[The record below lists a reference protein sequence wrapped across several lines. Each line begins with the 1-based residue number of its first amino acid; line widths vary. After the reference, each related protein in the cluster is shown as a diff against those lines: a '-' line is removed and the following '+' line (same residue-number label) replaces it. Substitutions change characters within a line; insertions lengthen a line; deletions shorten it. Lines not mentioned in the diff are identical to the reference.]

1 MSHTRARRAVIAVF
15 ATFVLNGFTFA
26 NWLARIPTIRDELNL
41 AQSEL
46 GLIILIGSL
55 GSILA
60 MPLTGRILTR
70 LGARRTV
77 LIAAC
82 LATAGLAVAVTGVA
96 VGQPLILGG
105 GLFVTTMG
113 IGGWDVAMN
122 LAGARA
128 EKALGRAVM
137 PAFHGGFSIGTVLGA
152 ATGAVAIAAG
162 VPVPL
167 HVMTVVGVALLAVTL
182 LTRGFLPEE
191 TPDGAGSAGQS
202 PTHHSGVSFLRVWLE
217 PRTLMVGLVVLAAA
231 LTEGAANDW
240 LALAVVDGFDVP
252 NATGATGLTIFLI
265 GMTTMRFAGTMLLD
279 RFGRV
284 AILRLCTALAIAG
297 LALFTLA
304 PWLPVAMA
312 GAVLWGMGAALGFP
326 VGMSAASDDPF
337 RAAARLSVVST
348 VGYAAFLVG
357 PGTLGLL
364 ADAVGTREALL
375 AIMVPLVIG
384 LLVIPAA
391 REPEPGSQST
401 GTDGARSASEEG
413 AQAVAEEGEHSAG
426 EDPSRSRRVT
436 SHEDGC

>member
-1 MSHTRARRAVIAVF
+1 PAQAENTFGRPIPATTGVSMSHTRARRAVIAVF

-70 LGARRTV
+70 LGARRAV

-105 GLFVTTMG
+105 GLIVTTMG

-152 ATGAVAIAAG
+152 AIGAVAIAASRA
-162 VPVPL
+162 PP
-167 HVMTVVGVALLAVTL
+167 
-182 LTRGFLPEE
+182 TRGFLPEE
-191 TPDGAGSAGQS
+191 TPDGASSAGQS
-202 PTHHSGVSFLRVWLE
+202 PTPHSGVSFLRVWLE

-297 LALFTLA
+297 LALFT
-304 PWLPVAMA
+304 
-312 GAVLWGMGAALGFP
+312 
-326 VGMSAASDDPF
+326 
-337 RAAARLSVVST
+337 
-348 VGYAAFLVG
+348 
-357 PGTLGLL
+357 
-364 ADAVGTREALL
+364 
-375 AIMVPLVIG
+375 
-384 LLVIPAA
+384 
-391 REPEPGSQST
+391 
-401 GTDGARSASEEG
+401 
-413 AQAVAEEGEHSAG
+413 
-426 EDPSRSRRVT
+426 
-436 SHEDGC
+436 

>member
-1 MSHTRARRAVIAVF
+1 MTRSQARRAVVAVF

-46 GLIILIGSL
+46 GLIILVGSL

-60 MPLTGRILTR
+60 MPLTGRILTK
-70 LGARRTV
+70 LGPRGTV
-77 LIAAC
+77 LLAAT

-96 VGQPLILGG
+96 AGYPLLLGA

-122 LAGARA
+122 FAGARA
-128 EKALGRAVM
+128 EKALGKAVM

-152 ATGAVAIAAG
+152 AVGALAISLG
-162 VPVPL
+162 IPVPL
-167 HVMTVVGVALLAVTL
+167 HVMTVVGAALLVVAGL
-182 LTRGFLPEE
+182 SRGFLPEE
-191 TPDGAGSAGQS
+191 AAGQGHTETS
-202 PTHHSGVSFLRVWLE
+202 EPHHSASSFLRVWLE

-265 GMTTMRFAGTMLLD
+265 GMTTMRFAGTYLLG
-279 RFGRV
+279 RFSRV
-284 AILRLCTALAIAG
+284 AILRLCTGLAIVG
-297 LALFTLA
+297 LAVFTLV
-304 PWLPVAMA
+304 PWLPLAMG

-326 VGMSAASDDPF
+326 VGMSAASDEPM

-348 VGYAAFLVG
+348 IGYAAFLVG

-364 ADAVGTREALL
+364 ADAVGTRQALL
-375 AIMVPLVIG
+375 AIMVPLLIG
-384 LLVIPAA
+384 LLVIPAV
-391 REPEPGSQST
+391 REPRPASPT
-401 GTDGARSASEEG
+401 GGEEVASG
-413 AQAVAEEGEHSAG
+413 
-426 EDPSRSRRVT
+426 RRVT
-436 SHEDGC
+436 CHEDGG

>member
-1 MSHTRARRAVIAVF
+1 
-15 ATFVLNGFTFA
+15 
-26 NWLARIPTIRDELNL
+26 
-41 AQSEL
+41 
-46 GLIILIGSL
+46 
-55 GSILA
+55 
-60 MPLTGRILTR
+60 
-70 LGARRTV
+70 
-77 LIAAC
+77 
-82 LATAGLAVAVTGVA
+82 AVAVTGVA

-240 LALAVVDGFDVP
+240 LALAVVDGFEVP
-252 NATGATGLTIFLI
+252 NDVGATGLTIFLV
-265 GMTTMRFAGTMLLD
+265 GMTAMRFAGTWLLD

-284 AILRLCTALAIAG
+284 AVLRLCTGLAIVG
-297 LALFTLA
+297 LAVFCLV
-304 PWLPVAMA
+304 PSMPVALA

-326 VGMSAASDDPF
+326 VGMSAASDEPLK
-337 RAAARLSVVST
+337 AAARLSVVST
-348 VGYAAFLVG
+348 IGYTAFLVG
-357 PGTLGLL
+357 PGVLGLL
-364 ADAVGTREALL
+364 ADHVGTRNALL
-375 AIMVPLVIG
+375 AILVPLVVG

-391 REPEPGSQST
+391 RPRQVAAQ
-401 GTDGARSASEEG
+401 DGAPTG
-413 AQAVAEEGEHSAG
+413 PTAE
-426 EDPSRSRRVT
+426 PVSRRVAG
-436 SHEDGC
+436 HEDRC